1 MTTPTELRLST
12 RARSLLESAPRH
24 EYILEHYE
32 RAADA
37 FHATDNPDGYIGLA
51 VAENKLVWGL
61 LEPKLTA
68 PRSVPGGAVCYDS
81 MIGSIEFR
89 TRIGEFLERTF
100 IGRPVSVE
108 HMAVLGGAGSV
119 LELLFF
125 MLADPGDGVLVPTPS
140 YAGFWS
146 DLETRD
152 ELSIIPVHT
161 RADTGFR
168 LTTAHLD
175 AALAAADR
183 PVKVLLYT
191 NPSNPLGTIAPASEI
206 TDVIEW
212 GATNGV
218 HVVIDEIYALSVHGA
233 APFVSA
239 ASLAPSLP
247 RHVHLVWAFSKDFGM
262 SEDEDVKRLAAVR
275 KAVGDDVEIYV
286 DANNGYYAK
295 QAIRMSQIFE
305 QFDVKWFEEPVL
317 ADDIEGLSVISQ
329 STTIPVATG
338 EHEYTKYGFKEL
350 IVRGGADIVQPDIG
364 RVGGV
369 TEWMKV
375 AHLAHA
381 FNLPV
386 APHAYQLIHLHVA
399 CATPNLKVVEYLG
412 VSDKS
417 DRVWYTEFPEQVN
430 GMWSPYPDRPGLG
443 LELDPAA
450 VKKFKVN

>member
-1 MTTPTELRLST
+1 MKIVDVTTTMLRDPEGFVIQDSTIFPPKEGAQGRSALFVHIKTDEGIEGLGTSAGSTAVQAVVEDSLKEVLIGEDPFNIEKLWNLMFWTVRGVGRKGIAFCAISALDIALWDLKAKALNLPLYRLLGPYTDTVPVYGSGGWTNFSESEL
-12 RARSLLESAPRH
+12 
-24 EYILEHYE
+24 
-32 RAADA
+32 
-37 FHATDNPDGYIGLA
+37 
-51 VAENKLVWGL
+51 VAEQVGYV
-61 LEPKLTA
+61 ERGF
-68 PRSVPGGAVCYDS
+68 PR
-81 MIGSIEFR
+81 
-89 TRIGEFLERTF
+89 
-100 IGRPVSVE
+100 
-108 HMAVLGGAGSV
+108 
-119 LELLFF
+119 
-125 MLADPGDGVLVPTPS
+125 
-140 YAGFWS
+140 
-146 DLETRD
+146 
-152 ELSIIPVHT
+152 
-161 RADTGFR
+161 
-168 LTTAHLD
+168 
-175 AALAAADR
+175 
-183 PVKVLLYT
+183 VKMKV
-191 NPSNPLGTIAPASEI
+191 G
-206 TDVIEW
+206 
-212 GATNGV
+212 
-218 HVVIDEIYALSVHGA
+218 
-233 APFVSA
+233 
-239 ASLAPSLP
+239 
-247 RHVHLVWAFSKDFGM
+247 KDFGM

-350 IVRGGADIVQPDIG
+350 ISRGGADIVQPDIG

-375 AHLAHA
+375 AHIAHG

-412 VSDKS
+412 VSDQS
-417 DRVWYTEFPEQVN
+417 DRVWYTEFPEPVN

-443 LELDPAA
+443 LELDPDV

>member
-1 MTTPTELRLST
+1 MKIVDVTTTMLRDPEGFVIQDSTIFPPKDGAKGRSALFVHIKTDEGIEGLGTSAGSTAVQAVVEDSLKEVLIGEDPFNIEKLWNLMFWTVRGVGRKGIAFCAISALDIALWDLKAKALNLPLYRLLGPYTDTVPVYGSGGWTNFSESEL
-12 RARSLLESAPRH
+12 
-24 EYILEHYE
+24 
-32 RAADA
+32 
-37 FHATDNPDGYIGLA
+37 
-51 VAENKLVWGL
+51 VAEQVGYV
-61 LEPKLTA
+61 ERGF
-68 PRSVPGGAVCYDS
+68 PR
-81 MIGSIEFR
+81 
-89 TRIGEFLERTF
+89 
-100 IGRPVSVE
+100 
-108 HMAVLGGAGSV
+108 
-119 LELLFF
+119 
-125 MLADPGDGVLVPTPS
+125 
-140 YAGFWS
+140 
-146 DLETRD
+146 
-152 ELSIIPVHT
+152 
-161 RADTGFR
+161 
-168 LTTAHLD
+168 
-175 AALAAADR
+175 
-183 PVKVLLYT
+183 VKMKV
-191 NPSNPLGTIAPASEI
+191 G
-206 TDVIEW
+206 
-212 GATNGV
+212 
-218 HVVIDEIYALSVHGA
+218 
-233 APFVSA
+233 
-239 ASLAPSLP
+239 
-247 RHVHLVWAFSKDFGM
+247 KDFGM

-350 IVRGGADIVQPDIG
+350 ISRGGADIVQPDIG

-375 AHLAHA
+375 AHIAHG

-412 VSDKS
+412 VSDQS
-417 DRVWYTEFPEQVN
+417 DRVWYTEFPEPVN

-443 LELDPAA
+443 LELDPEV